1 MSFST
6 TCKDGEETREGWLGL
21 ELRPRTF
28 HTQAHASVLLIGSN
42 TARSERGG
50 EKVRERDERGRERV
64 RDRWIDR

>member
-50 EKVRERDERGRERV
+50 RESEGEGREGGERECE
-64 RDRWIDR
+64 IDG